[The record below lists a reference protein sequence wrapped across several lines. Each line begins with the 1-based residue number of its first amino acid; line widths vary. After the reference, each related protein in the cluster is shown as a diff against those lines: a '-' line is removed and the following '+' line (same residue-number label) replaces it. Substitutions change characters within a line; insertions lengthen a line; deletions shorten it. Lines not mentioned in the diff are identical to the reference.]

1 MTRSEPPIVDAH
13 HHLWNVQQN
22 YIPWLCDE
30 PLIPFRYGDYSAIRR
45 NYLAADFRR
54 DHGSLDLIASVYIE
68 TEWDPADPVGE
79 TRWLHALAETENVPD
94 AMVAQAHL
102 DADDV
107 ADVLAAQA
115 QFPLVRGVRHKPVV
129 AKDREAIVAGTPGAM
144 SDPVWRR
151 GFALLDKHG
160 LSFDLQA
167 PWWHFE
173 EAAALAADFPD
184 TQIIVNHT
192 GLPADRSVA
201 GLEGWRVMMQRLA
214 EQPNVALKISG
225 LGQPGRAWTVADNG
239 PIVREAIRIFGVD
252 RCMFAS
258 NFPVDSLVAGY
269 AEIYAGFFQIT
280 ADFDDDDRLKLFC
293 TNAQRFYRL

>member
-1 MTRSEPPIVDAH
+1 MRLSELPIVDAH
-13 HHLWNVQQN
+13 HHLWNVQDN

-30 PLIPFRYGDYSAIRR
+30 PLIPFRYGDYRPIRR

-54 DHGSLDLIASVYIE
+54 DHASLNLVGSVYIE
-68 TEWDPADPVGE
+68 TEWDPTDPVGE
-79 TRWLHALAETENVPD
+79 TRWLHELAEVEGVPD

-102 DADDV
+102 DADNI

-129 AKDREAIVAGTPGAM
+129 AADHDAIVPGTPGSM

-151 GFALLDKHG
+151 GFALLDQHR

-167 PWWHFE
+167 PWWHFA

-184 TQIIVNHT
+184 TRIIINHT
-192 GLPADRSVA
+192 GLPADRSAA
-201 GLEGWRVMMQRLA
+201 GIDGWRAMMQRMA
-214 EQPNVALKISG
+214 DEPNVALKISG
-225 LGQPGRAWTVADNG
+225 LGLPGQAWTVEANG

-269 AEIYAGFFQIT
+269 TEIFEGFSEIT
-280 ADFDDDDRLKLFC
+280 QDFDDTDRAKLFA
-293 TNAQRFYRL
+293 TNAQWFYRL